1 MNREK
6 PTAENTLDR
15 KDKWALIDAIIE
27 RELKMFQAVNS
38 SPGSGRECQQ
48 RPDTFRLM
56 RWMHHSVL
64 SVGTLGAYLEDL
76 EDAHALERNLVTE
89 KYARMEDQIPALKEN
104 PLIFRIAEAE
114 CAWMK
119 DLRERYP
126 HVIRGDAEGFR
137 NYLVSELET
146 YSDDTLAHLWGDV
159 QAATVRGLN
168 LPEMRYRNLFKRLG
182 YASLEAVEMEKSGE
196 NPG

>member
-1 MNREK
+1 VGKRQKDEK
-6 PTAENTLDR
+6 PQIDT

-38 SPGSGRECQQ
+38 RPGAGRECQQ

-64 SVGTLGAYLEDL
+64 SVGTLAAYLEDL
-76 EDAHALERNLVTE
+76 EAAAALERNLVTE
-89 KYARMEDQIPALKEN
+89 KYARMENQISALKDN

-114 CAWMK
+114 CAWMQ
-119 DLRERYP
+119 DLRGRYP
-126 HVIRGDAEGFR
+126 NVIQGDAESFR

-146 YSDDTLAHLWGDV
+146 YSDDTLAHLWADV
-159 QAATVRGLN
+159 QAATIRGLN

-182 YASLEAVEMEKSGE
+182 YASLEAVEAEKAGAQ
-196 NPG
+196 G